1 MHRSANFFN
10 WVKMAKRNLIRRSQT
25 DLSFSDKQK
34 EDLLERFRALKGP
47 ARSFVSEIFQQARD
61 ARGRLDEDVY
71 GILQA
76 TLEAL
81 QQTGG
86 IPPPLI
92 FGVTHYETGEVGQVG
107 FLPKGVS
114 KIPPG
119 GRFVTNHPG
128 LRAHNVLHS
137 RGPNQIEG

>member
-1 MHRSANFFN
+1 
-10 WVKMAKRNLIRRSQT
+10 MAKRNLIRRSQT
-25 DLSFSDKQK
+25 NLTFSDGQK
-34 EDLLERFRALKGP
+34 EDLLNRFRSLRGP
-47 ARSFVSEIFQQARD
+47 ARSFVSEIFRQARE

-86 IPPPLI
+86 MPPPLI
-92 FGVTHYETGEVGQVG
+92 FGVSHFETGEVEQVG

-114 KIPPG
+114 QIPPG

-128 LRAHNVLHS
+128 LRPPNSLGG